1 MIPIDT
7 SRLDYIFRYT
17 LSIMKNIG
25 NYEIKLTCSYVSPV
39 CLCLYNALK
48 QAEHNSPV
56 SSKSWPKQAFMSLTK
71 FFTPKNV
78 LLLFLPQT
86 AHWRLDEE
94 TVVATKKIPTKNFK
108 TVILTNFFFQ
118 FLLVFFLLLSIV

>member
-1 MIPIDT
+1 
-7 SRLDYIFRYT
+7 
-17 LSIMKNIG
+17 MKNIG

-39 CLCLYNALK
+39 CLCLYTALK

-78 LLLFLPQT
+78 LLLFLPEG
-86 AHWRLDEE
+86 WM
-94 TVVATKKIPTKNFK
+94 KK
-108 TVILTNFFFQ
+108 Q
-118 FLLVFFLLLSIV
+118 